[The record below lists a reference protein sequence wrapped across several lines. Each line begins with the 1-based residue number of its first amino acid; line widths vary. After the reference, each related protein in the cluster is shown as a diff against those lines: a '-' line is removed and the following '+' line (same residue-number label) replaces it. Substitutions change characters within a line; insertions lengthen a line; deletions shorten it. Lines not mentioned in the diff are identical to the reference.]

1 MDRRILRSTIR
12 PQKRSLSRVVD
23 QGLTERAEA
32 AKLRALRWAAM
43 TTSPLPLSPLPP
55 PPAPAAGHQFG
66 ELPSGLQGIVQLAHE
81 REFSDVHL
89 GVGEEPRYRS
99 RGTMVRTGWPA
110 TDAETFHRWLREIL
124 SPEEIEA
131 FLRHKEFDGAHTFP
145 FVRVRINLLDTLG
158 GPAMVLRL
166 IPHRVP
172 TLDDLGMPAVLSELC
187 TRPKGMVL
195 VTGPTGCGKT
205 TTLAAMID
213 WINRNMYRH
222 VVTIEDP
229 IEYVHRSLESLIRQR
244 QVGQHTL
251 QFHNALRASM
261 REDPD
266 VILIGEIRDR
276 LTLATAIEASQ
287 TGQLVLGT
295 LHTNS
300 AIKTV
305 ERVLGMH
312 PPNEQHTV
320 REAISETLL
329 AVIAQGLIPTT
340 DGERTV
346 YQDILINTDA
356 CKDYIQR
363 GELDEIEEI
372 MRRSRFD
379 GMVTANQSL
388 LELVEA
394 GRVTPEEAIAQ
405 SLKPAEILQ
414 ALRGRTA

>member
-1 MDRRILRSTIR
+1 
-12 PQKRSLSRVVD
+12 
-23 QGLTERAEA
+23 
-32 AKLRALRWAAM
+32 M

-55 PPAPAAGHQFG
+55 PPALAPTASFG
-66 ELPSGLQGIVQLAHE
+66 GQPPDLQAMVQLANE
-81 REFSDVHL
+81 RQYSDVHV

-110 TDAETFHRWLREIL
+110 TDSETFHRWLREIL
-124 SPEEIEA
+124 SPEDIEA

-145 FVRVRINLLDTLG
+145 FVRVRINLLDTLR

-166 IPHRVP
+166 IPHQVP

-229 IEYVHRSLESLIRQR
+229 IEYVHQSRESLIRQR

-329 AVIAQGLIPTT
+329 AVIAQGLIKTT
-340 DGERTV
+340 DGDRTV

-388 LELVEA
+388 LELVQA

-405 SLKPAEILQ
+405 SLKPSELLQ

>member
-1 MDRRILRSTIR
+1 
-12 PQKRSLSRVVD
+12 
-23 QGLTERAEA
+23 
-32 AKLRALRWAAM
+32 M
-43 TTSPLPLSPLPP
+43 TTAPLPPPSPIPHSPLPP
-55 PPAPAAGHQFG
+55 PPLPATAAAFPEQPATL
-66 ELPSGLQGIVQLAHE
+66 EALVRLAHE
-81 REFSDVHL
+81 REYSDVHL

-99 RGTMVRTGWPA
+99 QGTMVRTGWPLA
-110 TDAETFHRWLREIL
+110 DAELFHRWLREIL
-124 SPEEIEA
+124 SPDEIEA
-131 FLRHKEFDGAHTFP
+131 FYRQKEFDGSHSFP
-145 FVRVRINLLDTLG
+145 FARVRINLLDTHR

-166 IPHRVP
+166 IPHHVP
-172 TLDDLGMPAVLSELC
+172 TLDDLGMPAVLRELC

-205 TTLAAMID
+205 TTLAAMIN

-229 IEYVHRSLESLIRQR
+229 IEYVHTSAESLIRQR

-251 QFHNALRASM
+251 EFHNALRASM

-287 TGQLVLGT
+287 TGQLVFGT

-300 AIKTV
+300 AVKTV

-312 PPNEQHTV
+312 PPNEQDSV
-320 REAISETLL
+320 RQAVSESLL
-329 AVIAQGLIPTT
+329 AVIAQGLIKTT
-340 DGERTV
+340 DGDRTV

-356 CKDYIQR
+356 CRDYIQR

-388 LELVEA
+388 LELVES
-394 GRVTPEEAIAQ
+394 GRVEQGEALAQ
-405 SLKPAEILQ
+405 SLRPSELLQ
-414 ALRGRTA
+414 AFRGRTS